1 MIVNTTMGDWKDLA
15 QEDDLDPDV
24 QMAALD
30 MVQEQEEATSYPP
43 LRGLKRKKGV
53 VQWKSPVTYPFTMK
67 LGTLL
72 DRQEPN
78 SGLKEEKLVS
88 SYLGRG
94 AGKPERT
101 VFAPMPG
108 IDVEKLSEEKV
119 EELIKNW
126 EAGAKIEYI
135 LDRETGKEELHVA
148 MLSLTSNLMGP
159 RREAVKVKETKNS
172 DDSAGGHKAE
182 APPLNT
188 GGKDPLP
195 EISIRLK
202 KMAKKEQK
210 VQSREESRA
219 MVRVRNEKAAR
230 NRARESKLKKKR
242 SRNEA
247 KKEALLKQRE
257 AGCLEKKAEQE
268 CESAGDS
275 NEEEELKE
283 KKGWPTKKFMI
294 RERKRREKRREKK
307 VRKILMAAP
316 FNTMKNST
324 EEKKK
329 PDEKREEGKVNRGNR
344 ADRSEAVHETPLKRG
359 GKKKEVNM
367 AWKVPKLGSNV
378 ESKEKVSPLLP
389 SSPSHPKEPS
399 ELLDQG
405 KPSAAASLDMAL
417 QKQGSS
423 EQEPS
428 AKDIGPDLLFDMP
441 VVSKTVEENAQ
452 YITGLHPLQQLHQE
466 QSRLPSILLNQEVC
480 QLSCPALIDVSDEEN
495 APPNLPSI
503 QSSQEVPKS
512 LSKLSAGNCQLLC
525 PSLTDASD
533 EERNIESGT
542 RSRIRTKVK
551 KHERQGKGNTATPI
565 SSEEEGEDEVVTR
578 SRRKKHVKRARAK
591 TPTLTSDSEEEKHSE
606 KKLLKK
612 ITLTAMGNGDL
623 RGGGPPLR
631 FNQLFQEDFT
641 MLEMLRMAIDETQLP
656 LVIDTPTIAD
666 GNCFSHSMMQQFERP
681 IVKAFLQQTGR
692 HIATFFQLKNKV
704 KRFVEENED
713 SEKIQAL
720 RENFELSQQN
730 IHKEGVKGLQR
741 RTWKQYW
748 EDMGTDGEWADD
760 TFIQA
765 TAFYVNMDIL
775 IIFAAQAT
783 RERLFGR
790 MEGNFS
796 SDVALNRQAP
806 TLIVGYINTIRNNEH
821 YQSLLPVEE
830 TNSQSRVQVPSTI
843 NDVMK
848 KVVETLRREE
858 RKIMVEEKSNVV
870 APAALDDVL
879 LRVLEAFRQK
889 SEVSFD
895 PNLFAVL

>member
-1 MIVNTTMGDWKDLA
+1 MGEDWKDLA

-24 QMAALD
+24 QMAALE
-30 MVQEQEEATSYPP
+30 MVQEREEAMSYPP
-43 LRGLKRKKGV
+43 LRGHRKKKGV

-67 LGTLL
+67 LGTFL
-72 DRQEPN
+72 DRQKPN

-88 SYLGRG
+88 SYFGR
-94 AGKPERT
+94 GKPERT
-101 VFAPMPG
+101 VVAPLPG

-119 EELIKNW
+119 EELIENW

-135 LDRETGKEELHVA
+135 LDKETGKKEPHVA
-148 MLSLTSNLMGP
+148 MLSLTPNLMGP
-159 RREAVKVKETKNS
+159 RREAVKVKETEKS

-182 APPLNT
+182 APPLNK

-195 EISIRLK
+195 AIRCKLK
-202 KMAKKEQK
+202 KMAKREQK
-210 VQSREESRA
+210 MKRRENTRT
-219 MVRVRNEKAAR
+219 MVRLRNEKAAR
-230 NRARESKLKKKR
+230 NRARHSRLKKKR

-247 KKEALLKQRE
+247 KKEALVKQRE
-257 AGCLEKKAEQE
+257 ADCLKKKAEQE
-268 CESAGDS
+268 CKSAGDPDEK
-275 NEEEELKE
+275 EESKE
-283 KKGWPTKKFMI
+283 KSKEKRGRPTKKFMI
-294 RERKRREKRREKK
+294 RERKIREKRREKK

-316 FNTMKNST
+316 YNIMKESL
-324 EEKKK
+324 EEKK
-329 PDEKREEGKVNRGNR
+329 PNEKKEKGKVTKGSR
-344 ADRSEAVHETPLKRG
+344 ADRSEVIHETPLIRG
-359 GKKKEVNM
+359 GKKKEVNV
-367 AWKVPKLGSNV
+367 ARKVPKFGNNV
-378 ESKEKVSPLLP
+378 ERKEKVSPLLP

-399 ELLDQG
+399 ELLDLG
-405 KPSAAASLDMAL
+405 KPSAAASLDMTL

-423 EQEPS
+423 EQEPT

-441 VVSKTVEENAQ
+441 AASERAEESAHF
-452 YITGLHPLQQLHQE
+452 ITGLGPLKPSHQK
-466 QSRLPSILLNQEVC
+466 QSRLPSILSNQEAC
-480 QLSCPALIDVSDEEN
+480 QLSCPALTDVSDEEN

-503 QSSQEVPKS
+503 QTNQEVPKS

-525 PSLTDASD
+525 PTLTDASN
-533 EERNIESGT
+533 EERNLESGT

-606 KKLLKK
+606 EKLLKK